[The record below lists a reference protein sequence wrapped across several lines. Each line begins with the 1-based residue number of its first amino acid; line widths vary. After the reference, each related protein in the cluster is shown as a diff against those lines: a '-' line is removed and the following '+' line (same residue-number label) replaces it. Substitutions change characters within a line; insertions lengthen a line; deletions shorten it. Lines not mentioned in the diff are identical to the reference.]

1 MIHTFY
7 GLRVDGM
14 RWISYLLGLRGMLLL
29 VLAVNFIGTVY
40 GYYWYVPQ
48 LADTPFRFL
57 IFVPD
62 SPTATFFFL
71 FVLLA
76 FLMGRNAP
84 LFEALALVT
93 LVKYGLWAVGMNV
106 FVLVKMGQMPWEGYM
121 LIVSHFAMAV
131 QGVLYSPYFR
141 FRLRHLAVVA
151 VWTLHNDV
159 IDYLFGM
166 MPRYSMLNDY
176 MQEIGYA
183 TFWLSIF
190 SLGLAYYLVIS
201 KRRVKLDLH

>member
-1 MIHTFY
+1 MKWFQY
-7 GLRVDGM
+7 V
-14 RWISYLLGLRGMLLL
+14 LGQRTMLIL
-29 VLAVNFIGTVY
+29 VLAINFLGTVY
-40 GYYWYVPQ
+40 GYYWYFPQ
-48 LADTPFRFL
+48 LLETPARFL

-76 FLMGRNAP
+76 FLMKRNAP

-93 LVKYGLWAVGMNV
+93 LVKYGLWAVVMNLL
-106 FVLVKMGQMPWEGYM
+106 VLAVMGDLPWEGYM
-121 LIVSHFAMAV
+121 LIASHFAMAV

-141 FRLRHLAVVA
+141 FSLWHLVIAA

-166 MPRYSMLNDY
+166 MPQYSMLSEY
-176 MQEIGYA
+176 MTDIGYG

-190 SLGLAYYLVIS
+190 SIGLAFYLVIS
-201 KRRVKLDLH
+201 KKQTKLQLT

>member
-1 MIHTFY
+1 
-7 GLRVDGM
+7 
-14 RWISYLLGLRGMLLL
+14 MLIL
-29 VLAVNFIGTVY
+29 VLVINFLGTVY
-40 GYYWYVPQ
+40 GYYWYLPQ
-48 LADTPFRFL
+48 LLEAPARFL

-76 FLMGRNAP
+76 FLMKRNAP

-93 LVKYGLWAVGMNV
+93 LVKYGLWAVGMNLL
-106 FVLVKMGQMPWEGYM
+106 VLAVTGDLPWEGYM
-121 LIVSHFAMAV
+121 LIASHFAMAV

-141 FRLRHLAVVA
+141 FSLWHLVIAA

-166 MPRYSMLNDY
+166 MPQYSMLSEY
-176 MQEIGYA
+176 MTDIGYG

-190 SLGLAYYLVIS
+190 SIGLAFYLVIS
-201 KRRVKLDLH
+201 KKQTKLQLT

>member
-1 MIHTFY
+1 MKWFQY
-7 GLRVDGM
+7 V
-14 RWISYLLGLRGMLLL
+14 LGQRTMLIL
-29 VLAVNFIGTVY
+29 VLAINFLGTVY
-40 GYYWYVPQ
+40 GYYWYLPQ
-48 LADTPFRFL
+48 LLETPARFL

-76 FLMGRNAP
+76 FLMKRNAP

-93 LVKYGLWAVGMNV
+93 LVKYGLWAVGMNLL
-106 FVLVKMGQMPWEGYM
+106 VLAFTGDLPWEGYM
-121 LIVSHFAMAV
+121 LIASHFAMAV

-141 FRLRHLAVVA
+141 FSLWHLVVAA

-166 MPRYSMLNDY
+166 MPQYSMLSEY
-176 MQEIGYA
+176 MTDIGYG

-190 SLGLAYYLVIS
+190 SIGLAFYLVIS
-201 KRRVKLDLH
+201 KKQTKLQLT

>member
-1 MIHTFY
+1 MKWFQY
-7 GLRVDGM
+7 V
-14 RWISYLLGLRGMLLL
+14 LGQRTMLIL
-29 VLAVNFIGTVY
+29 VLAINFLGTVY
-40 GYYWYVPQ
+40 GYYWYLPQ
-48 LADTPFRFL
+48 LLETPTRFL

-76 FLMGRNAP
+76 FLMKRNAP

-93 LVKYGLWAVGMNV
+93 LVKYGLWAVAMNLL
-106 FVLVKMGQMPWEGYM
+106 VLAVTGDLPWEGYM
-121 LIVSHFAMAV
+121 LIASHFAMAV

-141 FRLRHLAVVA
+141 FSLWHLVIAA

-166 MPRYSMLNDY
+166 MPQYSMLSEY
-176 MQEIGYA
+176 MTDIGYG

-190 SLGLAYYLVIS
+190 SIGLAFYLVIS
-201 KRRVKLDLH
+201 KKQTKLQLT

>member
-1 MIHTFY
+1 MKWFQY
-7 GLRVDGM
+7 V
-14 RWISYLLGLRGMLLL
+14 LGQRKMLIL
-29 VLAVNFIGTVY
+29 VLAINFLGTVY
-40 GYYWYVPQ
+40 GYYWYLPQ
-48 LADTPFRFL
+48 LLETPARFL

-76 FLMGRNAP
+76 FLMKRNAP

-93 LVKYGLWAVGMNV
+93 LVKYGLWAVAMNLL
-106 FVLVKMGQMPWEGYM
+106 VLAVTGDLPWEGYM
-121 LIVSHFAMAV
+121 LIASHFAMAV

-141 FRLRHLAVVA
+141 FSLWHLVIAA

-166 MPRYSMLNDY
+166 MPQYSMLSEY
-176 MQEIGYA
+176 MTDIGYG

-190 SLGLAYYLVIS
+190 SIGLAFYLVTS
-201 KRRVKLDLH
+201 KKQTKLQLT

>member
-1 MIHTFY
+1 MKWFQY
-7 GLRVDGM
+7 V
-14 RWISYLLGLRGMLLL
+14 LGQRTILIL
-29 VLAVNFIGTVY
+29 VLAINFLGTVY
-40 GYYWYVPQ
+40 GYYWYLPQ
-48 LADTPFRFL
+48 LLETPARFL

-76 FLMGRNAP
+76 FLMKRNAP

-93 LVKYGLWAVGMNV
+93 LVKYGLWAVAMNLL
-106 FVLVKMGQMPWEGYM
+106 VLAVTGDLPWEGYM
-121 LIVSHFAMAV
+121 LIASHFAMAV

-141 FRLRHLAVVA
+141 FSLWHLVIAA
-151 VWTLHNDV
+151 AWTLHNDV

-166 MPRYSMLNDY
+166 MPQYSMLSEY
-176 MQEIGYA
+176 MTDIGYG

-190 SLGLAYYLVIS
+190 SIGLAFYLVIS
-201 KRRVKLDLH
+201 KKQTKLQLT

>member
-1 MIHTFY
+1 MKWFQY
-7 GLRVDGM
+7 V
-14 RWISYLLGLRGMLLL
+14 LLGQRTMLIL
-29 VLAVNFIGTVY
+29 VLAINFLGTVY
-40 GYYWYVPQ
+40 GYYWYLPQ
-48 LADTPFRFL
+48 LLETPARFL

-76 FLMGRNAP
+76 FLMKRNAP

-93 LVKYGLWAVGMNV
+93 LVKYGLWAVGMNLL
-106 FVLVKMGQMPWEGYM
+106 VLAVTGDLPWEGYM
-121 LIVSHFAMAV
+121 LIASHFAMAV

-141 FRLRHLAVVA
+141 FSLWHLVIAA

-166 MPRYSMLNDY
+166 MPQYSMLSEY
-176 MQEIGYA
+176 MTDIGYG

-190 SLGLAYYLVIS
+190 SIGLAFYLVIS
-201 KRRVKLDLH
+201 KKQTKLQLT

>member
-1 MIHTFY
+1 MKWFQY
-7 GLRVDGM
+7 V
-14 RWISYLLGLRGMLLL
+14 LGQRTMLIL
-29 VLAVNFIGTVY
+29 VLAINFLGTVY
-40 GYYWYVPQ
+40 GYYWYLPQ
-48 LADTPFRFL
+48 LLETPARFL

-76 FLMGRNAP
+76 FLMKRNAP

-93 LVKYGLWAVGMNV
+93 LVKYGLWAVVMNIL
-106 FVLVKMGQMPWEGYM
+106 VLAVTGDLPWEGYM
-121 LIVSHFAMAV
+121 LIASHFAMAV

-141 FRLRHLAVVA
+141 FSLWHLVIAA

-166 MPRYSMLNDY
+166 MPQYSMLSEY
-176 MQEIGYA
+176 MTDIGYG

-190 SLGLAYYLVIS
+190 SIGLAFYLVIS
-201 KRRVKLDLH
+201 KKQTKLPLT

>member
-1 MIHTFY
+1 MKWFQY
-7 GLRVDGM
+7 V
-14 RWISYLLGLRGMLLL
+14 LGQRTMLIL
-29 VLAVNFIGTVY
+29 VLAINFLGTVY
-40 GYYWYVPQ
+40 GYYWYLPQ
-48 LADTPFRFL
+48 LLETPARFL

-76 FLMGRNAP
+76 FLMKRNAP

-93 LVKYGLWAVGMNV
+93 LVKYGLWAVVMNIL
-106 FVLVKMGQMPWEGYM
+106 VLAVTGDLPWEGYM
-121 LIVSHFAMAV
+121 LIASHFAMAV

-141 FRLRHLAVVA
+141 FSLWHLVIAA

-166 MPRYSMLNDY
+166 MPQYSMLSEY
-176 MQEIGYA
+176 MTDIGYG

-190 SLGLAYYLVIS
+190 SIGLAFYLVIS
-201 KRRVKLDLH
+201 KKQTKLQLA

>member
-1 MIHTFY
+1 MKWFQY
-7 GLRVDGM
+7 V
-14 RWISYLLGLRGMLLL
+14 LGQRTMLIL
-29 VLAVNFIGTVY
+29 VLAINFLGTVY
-40 GYYWYVPQ
+40 GYYWYLPQ
-48 LADTPFRFL
+48 LLETPARFL

-76 FLMGRNAP
+76 FLMKRNAP

-93 LVKYGLWAVGMNV
+93 LVKYGLWAVGMNLL
-106 FVLVKMGQMPWEGYM
+106 VLAVTGDLPWEGYM
-121 LIVSHFAMAV
+121 LIASHFAMAV

-141 FRLRHLAVVA
+141 FSLWHLVVA
-151 VWTLHNDV
+151 AAWTLHNDV

-166 MPRYSMLNDY
+166 MPQYSMLSEY
-176 MQEIGYA
+176 MTDIGYG

-190 SLGLAYYLVIS
+190 SIGLAFYLVIS
-201 KRRVKLDLH
+201 KKQTKLQLT

>member
-1 MIHTFY
+1 MKWFHY
-7 GLRVDGM
+7 V
-14 RWISYLLGLRGMLLL
+14 LGQRTMLIL
-29 VLAVNFIGTVY
+29 VLAINFLGTVY
-40 GYYWYVPQ
+40 GYYWYLPQ
-48 LADTPFRFL
+48 LLETPARFL

-76 FLMGRNAP
+76 FLMKRNAP

-93 LVKYGLWAVGMNV
+93 LVKYGLWAVGMNLL
-106 FVLVKMGQMPWEGYM
+106 VLAVTGDLPWEGYM
-121 LIVSHFAMAV
+121 LIASHFAMAV

-141 FRLRHLAVVA
+141 FSLWHLVIAA

-166 MPRYSMLNDY
+166 MPQYSMLSEY
-176 MQEIGYA
+176 MTDIGYG

-190 SLGLAYYLVIS
+190 SIGLAFYLVIS
-201 KRRVKLDLH
+201 KKQTKLQLT

>member
-1 MIHTFY
+1 MKWFQY
-7 GLRVDGM
+7 V
-14 RWISYLLGLRGMLLL
+14 LGQRTMLIL
-29 VLAVNFIGTVY
+29 VLAINFLGTVY
-40 GYYWYVPQ
+40 GYYWYFPQ
-48 LADTPFRFL
+48 LLETPARFL

-76 FLMGRNAP
+76 FLMKRNAP

-93 LVKYGLWAVGMNV
+93 LVKYGLWAVGMNLL
-106 FVLVKMGQMPWEGYM
+106 VLAVTGDLPWEGYM
-121 LIVSHFAMAV
+121 LIASHFAMAV

-141 FRLRHLAVVA
+141 FSLWHLVIAA

-166 MPRYSMLNDY
+166 MPQYSMLSEY
-176 MQEIGYA
+176 MTDIGYG

-190 SLGLAYYLVIS
+190 SIGFAFYLVIS
-201 KRRVKLDLH
+201 KKQTKLQLT

>member
-1 MIHTFY
+1 
-7 GLRVDGM
+7 
-14 RWISYLLGLRGMLLL
+14 MLIL
-29 VLAVNFIGTVY
+29 VLAINFLGTVY
-40 GYYWYVPQ
+40 GYYWYLPQ
-48 LADTPFRFL
+48 LLETPARFL

-76 FLMGRNAP
+76 FLMKRNAP

-93 LVKYGLWAVGMNV
+93 LVKYGLWAVVMNIL
-106 FVLVKMGQMPWEGYM
+106 VLAVTGDLPWEGYM
-121 LIVSHFAMAV
+121 LIASHFAMAV

-141 FRLRHLAVVA
+141 FSLWHLVIAA

-166 MPRYSMLNDY
+166 MPQYSMLSEY
-176 MQEIGYA
+176 MTDIGYG

-190 SLGLAYYLVIS
+190 SIGLAFYLVIS
-201 KRRVKLDLH
+201 KKQTKLQLS

>member
-1 MIHTFY
+1 
-7 GLRVDGM
+7 
-14 RWISYLLGLRGMLLL
+14 MLIL
-29 VLAVNFIGTVY
+29 VLAINFLGTVY
-40 GYYWYVPQ
+40 GYYWYLPQ
-48 LADTPFRFL
+48 LLETPARFL

-76 FLMGRNAP
+76 FIMKRNAP

-93 LVKYGLWAVGMNV
+93 LVKYGLWAVAMN
-106 FVLVKMGQMPWEGYM
+106 FLVLAVEGNLPWEGYM
-121 LIVSHFAMAV
+121 LIASHFAMAV

-141 FRLRHLAVVA
+141 FSFWHLAIAA

-159 IDYLFGM
+159 IDYLFDM
-166 MPRYSMLNDY
+166 MPQYSMLSDY
-176 MQEIGYA
+176 MTDIGYG

-190 SLGLAYYLVIS
+190 QLGLLTFSWSRKS
-201 KRRVKLDLH
+201 KQSLS

>member
-1 MIHTFY
+1 MKWFQY
-7 GLRVDGM
+7 V
-14 RWISYLLGLRGMLLL
+14 LGQRTMLIL
-29 VLAVNFIGTVY
+29 VLVINFLGTVY
-40 GYYWYVPQ
+40 GYYWYLPQ
-48 LADTPFRFL
+48 LLETPARFL

-76 FLMGRNAP
+76 FLMKRNAP

-93 LVKYGLWAVGMNV
+93 LVKYGLWAVGMNLL
-106 FVLVKMGQMPWEGYM
+106 VLAVTGDLPWEGYM
-121 LIVSHFAMAV
+121 LIASHFAMAV

-141 FRLRHLAVVA
+141 FSLWHLVIAA

-166 MPRYSMLNDY
+166 MPQYSMLSEY
-176 MQEIGYA
+176 MTDIGYG

-190 SLGLAYYLVIS
+190 SIGLAFYLVIS
-201 KRRVKLDLH
+201 KKQTKLQLT

>member
-1 MIHTFY
+1 MKWFQY
-7 GLRVDGM
+7 V
-14 RWISYLLGLRGMLLL
+14 LGQRTMLIL
-29 VLAVNFIGTVY
+29 VLAINFLGTVY
-40 GYYWYVPQ
+40 GYYWYLPQ
-48 LADTPFRFL
+48 LLETPARFL

-76 FLMGRNAP
+76 FLMKRNAP

-93 LVKYGLWAVGMNV
+93 LVKYGLWAVVMNIL
-106 FVLVKMGQMPWEGYM
+106 VLAVTGDLPWEGYM
-121 LIVSHFAMAV
+121 LIASHFAMAV

-141 FRLRHLAVVA
+141 FSLWHLVIAA

-166 MPRYSMLNDY
+166 MPQYSMLSEY
-176 MQEIGYA
+176 MTDIGYG

-190 SLGLAYYLVIS
+190 SIGLAFYLVIS
-201 KRRVKLDLH
+201 KKQTKLQLT

>member
-1 MIHTFY
+1 MKWFQY
-7 GLRVDGM
+7 V
-14 RWISYLLGLRGMLLL
+14 LGQRTMLIL
-29 VLAVNFIGTVY
+29 VLAINFLGTVY
-40 GYYWYVPQ
+40 GYYWYLPQ
-48 LADTPFRFL
+48 ILETPARFL
-57 IFVPD
+57 VFVPD

-76 FLMGRNAP
+76 FLMKRNAP

-93 LVKYGLWAVGMNV
+93 LVKYGLWAVVMNIL
-106 FVLVKMGQMPWEGYM
+106 VLAVTGDLPWEGYM
-121 LIVSHFAMAV
+121 LIASHFAMAV

-141 FRLRHLAVVA
+141 FSLWHLVIAA

-166 MPRYSMLNDY
+166 MPQYSMLSEY
-176 MQEIGYA
+176 MTDIGYG

-190 SLGLAYYLVIS
+190 SIGLAFYLVIS
-201 KRRVKLDLH
+201 KKQTKLQLT